1 MSTRTKRLAF
11 YLLLNVVVSA
21 LTTWVVISIMLRSN
35 VIPPGGMT
43 TDSVP
48 QNQPL
53 AAEENSEEAIPL
65 GQLEINSIIGAGD
78 IANERVNIRHIG
90 KDEVS
95 LQGWQL
101 VDEQGNAYSFPALTM
116 FRGGAVTVYTKGGT
130 DSVVDLFWGLETAVY
145 SEGEQVVLMDP
156 EGNPQAIYSVP

>member
-53 AAEENSEEAIPL
+53 AAEESSEEAIPL

-78 IANERVNIRHIG
+78 ITNERVNIRHIG
-90 KDEVS
+90 KECR
-95 LQGWQL
+95 LG
-101 VDEQGNAYSFPALTM
+101 
-116 FRGGAVTVYTKGGT
+116 
-130 DSVVDLFWGLETAVY
+130 
-145 SEGEQVVLMDP
+145 
-156 EGNPQAIYSVP
+156 